1 MAINILKPDLIMIAG
16 ICAVISFLVTY
27 LAMPRLIKKLNDAKI
42 VGKDIHKPSQP
53 KVAEMGGIGILLGF
67 IIGLFVAI
75 YLYPTLQF
83 TLVITLLVN
92 RPADEITDMR

>member
-1 MAINILKPDLIMIAG
+1 
-16 ICAVISFLVTY
+16 
-27 LAMPRLIKKLNDAKI
+27 

-83 TLVITLLVN
+83 TLVITLLVILLVGMVGMVDDLIQLSSKEKLILLWFAGL
-92 RPADEITDMR
+92 P